1 MKKPVNFEKID
12 KISFDIDGYS
22 FYFDFDNMQNYEHSN
37 WVWVFC
43 NGPLLGDYAV
53 LFELKWEHN
62 CISMKKCVLGEG
74 NSGEYIFQDNLLST
88 DMVTSKNTFI
98 IQMGKFIQKAITLNK
113 FKN

>member
-1 MKKPVNFEKID
+1 MNKPINFETVD
-12 KISFDIDGYS
+12 RVDLELQGNP
-22 FYFDFDNMQNYEHSN
+22 FYFDVDHMQNYQHSN

-43 NGPLLGDYAV
+43 NGPLLGDYCV
-53 LFELKWEHN
+53 KFELKWEHN

-74 NSGEYIFQDNLLST
+74 DIGEYIFQDNLLST

-113 FKN
+113 FNN